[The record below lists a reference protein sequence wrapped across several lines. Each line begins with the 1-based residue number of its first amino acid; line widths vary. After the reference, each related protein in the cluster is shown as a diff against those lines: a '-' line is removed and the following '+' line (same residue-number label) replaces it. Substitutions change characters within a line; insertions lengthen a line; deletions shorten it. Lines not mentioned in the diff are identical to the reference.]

1 MYTSEWAE
9 LWKARCQD
17 CCCSQQALHTQTSI
31 CLSIRQ
37 CLSHTCTAAFLCNSC
52 ACNAVPHTPQLP
64 LLQHRYVIAITIQDS
79 TSIMICAHASQALPR
94 FPPVVLARFSI
105 SLTGMVRNKAYAQG
119 WRLRINMGNV
129 FFEQKKY
136 SSAIKMYRMALDNV
150 PSTSRG
156 VRLFP
161 TSAGQE
167 VLKAVRQRKPSAWG
181 TDA

>member
-1 MYTSEWAE
+1 
-9 LWKARCQD
+9 
-17 CCCSQQALHTQTSI
+17 
-31 CLSIRQ
+31 
-37 CLSHTCTAAFLCNSC
+37 
-52 ACNAVPHTPQLP
+52 
-64 LLQHRYVIAITIQDS
+64 
-79 TSIMICAHASQALPR
+79 MICAHASQALPR
-94 FPPVVLARFSI
+94 FPPVVFTRFSI

-161 TSAGQE
+161 TSQQLGRKFLRLSGKGSQAHGA
-167 VLKAVRQRKPSAWG
+167 LTHDRQG
-181 TDA
+181 TTSRRTYCHTTTFCRASIRFLCVAE